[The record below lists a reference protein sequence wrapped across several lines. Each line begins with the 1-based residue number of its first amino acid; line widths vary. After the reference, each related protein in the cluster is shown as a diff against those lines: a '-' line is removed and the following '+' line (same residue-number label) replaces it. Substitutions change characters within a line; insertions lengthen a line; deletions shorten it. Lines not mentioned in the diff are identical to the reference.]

1 MAARGVFVGLS
12 TIDLIYGVD
21 HFPVPNSKVAANDQD
36 LFIGGPATNA
46 AITFSL
52 LGGRSS
58 LVTVVGRHTIAG
70 LIRKELRKHCVRL
83 TDLNPDFQEAPVV
96 SSVFIDKMGNRNIVS
111 ANASRV
117 PASPTEVDLKVLH
130 RARIALVDGHYMERC
145 QDWSRAAKA
154 QGVPVVLDAGS
165 WKDGTEELVKSS
177 DTVICSS
184 DFLPP
189 GCRKQ
194 SDVFD
199 YLKAHGV
206 ENIAMTRGPDSVL
219 FSSRSSSGSLRVP
232 RVKAIDTMGAG
243 DVFHGAFCYYA
254 SVGRKF
260 DSALSEAVRIAA
272 ESCRFRGP
280 RAWADSLIKDPVQ
293 SRRSDVAVVN

>member
-12 TIDLIYGVD
+12 TIDVIYDVD
-21 HFPVPNSKVAANDQD
+21 HFPAPNSKVAANDQR

-58 LVTVVGRHTIAG
+58 LVTVVGRHAIAF
-70 LIRKELRKHCVRL
+70 LIRKELREHSVRL
-83 TDLNPDFQEAPVV
+83 VDLNPDFQGVPVISCV
-96 SSVFIDKMGNRNIVS
+96 SIDKVGNRNVVS
-111 ANASRV
+111 ANANRV
-117 PASPTEVDLKVLH
+117 AAPPTDVDLKVL
-130 RARIALVDGHYMERC
+130 RARVVLVDGHYMESC
-145 QDWSRAAKA
+145 QAWARTAKS

-165 WKDGTEELVKSS
+165 WKDGTEKLLKCI

-189 GCRKQ
+189 GCTKQ

-199 YLKAHGV
+199 YLKTHGV
-206 ENIAMTRGPDSVL
+206 DNIAMTRGMDPVL
-219 FSSRSSSGSLRVP
+219 FSSGSSAGSLRVP

-254 SVGRKF
+254 SIGREF
-260 DSALSEAVRIAA
+260 DSALSEAVRIAS
-272 ESCRFRGP
+272 ESCRYRGP
-280 RAWADSLIKDPVQ
+280 RAWAHSRVNDPVQ
-293 SRRSDVAVVN
+293 SQTA